1 MKRTFQGA
9 FGVLC
14 FAGTFLLPGVART
27 QARGNWTVTGGD
39 AEHHN
44 WQQAETKI
52 AKDTIAGGFKFLWKI
67 QLGSQSSN
75 PQSFREPLLLPGV
88 ITGRGFKDMVLWADS
103 STLYDVDSELGTLVW
118 KKDFGAQSVHAA
130 GACAGSNI
138 QIVMEAPRV
147 IHFGVHHPP
156 RVPHPVQATPPPAP
170 ADATRR
176 IGVIPPRGYFGLKG
190 VYVLT
195 GDGYLH
201 EQILATGL
209 DYAPAV
215 KFVSEPASNPSA
227 LNITGNT
234 IYTVTGDGC
243 RKLPHAAWSIDLST
257 PAYAVNSYLAHQI
270 TVTGG
275 PGPAIGTDGAVYVET
290 GSGHADPSR
299 QVYPNSV
306 VALAADSL
314 KVEDWYAPSGKSKSL
329 KATPMVFAYNDKELI
344 VAAGKDESLVLL
356 DSKSLGG
363 ADHHTPMTQ
372 TDSISKRTVAA
383 SFASWKDKEGA
394 SWVLASIAG
403 PVKTDVKFAS
413 SNGPTPHGSIVA
425 FKVEEKDGHTV
436 LTPTWIS
443 RDLTNPAPPAIANG
457 VVFALS
463 GGNASTHAI
472 LYALDAATGK
482 QMYSSG
488 DAVTTYTG
496 PAGMSIGDGK
506 VFFTTHDNTL
516 YSFGIP
522 IEH

>member
-1 MKRTFQGA
+1 MKRTLQGA
-9 FGVLC
+9 FVVVC
-14 FAGTFLLPGVART
+14 FAGPLLLSGVARA

-52 AKDTIAGGFKFLWKI
+52 AKDTVSGEFKFLWKI

-75 PQSFREPLLLPGV
+75 SQSFREPLLLPGI
-88 ITGRGFKDMVLWADS
+88 ITGRGFKDMVLWGDS
-103 STLYDVDSELGTLVW
+103 NTLYDVDSELGTLVW
-118 KKDFGAQSVHAA
+118 QKHFESQSARAEGSCAA
-130 GACAGSNI
+130 SNI

-147 IHFGVHHPP
+147 IHFGAHHPTH
-156 RVPHPVQATPPPAP
+156 VAHPVQPAP
-170 ADATRR
+170 PTPASASRR
-176 IGVIPPRGYFGLKG
+176 IGVIPPSGYFGLKG

-215 KFVSEPASNPSA
+215 KFVPEPAVDPSA

-234 IYTVTGDGC
+234 IYAVTGDGC
-243 RKLPHAAWSIDLST
+243 HKAAQAAWSIDLST
-257 PAYAVNSYLAHQI
+257 PAYAVNSYATQQAKM
-270 TVTGG
+270 TGRMG
-275 PGPAIGTDGAVYVET
+275 PTIGPDGTVYVET
-290 GSGHADPSR
+290 GSGHADPS
-299 QVYPNSV
+299 QKIYPNSV
-306 VALAADSL
+306 VALAANTL
-314 KVEDWYAPSGKSKSL
+314 KVQDWYAPSGKSKSL
-329 KATPMVFAYNDKELI
+329 TATPMVFAYNNKELL
-344 VAAGKDESLVLL
+344 VAPGKDGSLVLL
-356 DSKSLGG
+356 DGTSLGG
-363 ADHHTPMTQ
+363 SDHHTPMAQ
-372 TDSISKRTVAA
+372 TDSISKRGVPA
-383 SFASWKDKEGA
+383 SFASWKDKDCA
-394 SWVLASIAG
+394 FWVLASIAG
-403 PVKTDVKFAS
+403 PVNRDVKFAS
-413 SNGPTPHGSIVA
+413 TNGSAPHGSIVA
-425 FKVEEKDGHTV
+425 FKVEENDGHVV
-436 LTPTWIS
+436 LTPAWMS
-443 RDLTNPAPPAIANG
+443 PDLTNPAPPAIANG

-482 QMYSSG
+482 QLYSSG

-496 PAGMSIGDGK
+496 LAGMSVGDAH